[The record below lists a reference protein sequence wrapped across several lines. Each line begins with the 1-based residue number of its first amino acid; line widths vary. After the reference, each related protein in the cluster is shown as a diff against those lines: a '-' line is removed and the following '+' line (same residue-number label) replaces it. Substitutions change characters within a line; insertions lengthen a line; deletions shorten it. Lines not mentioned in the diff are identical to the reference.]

1 MEISAELELYDYNL
15 VEDNWGCR
23 IYMIAAEIA
32 AITVLMQLRHALWI
46 HSVLT
51 VVDQSRL
58 PVHLV

>member
-1 MEISAELELYDYNL
+1 MMEISAELELYDYNL

-46 HSVLT
+46 HSVLGT
-51 VVDQSRL
+51 SQ
-58 PVHLV
+58 